1 MKTKHMNKISH
12 IALGALMI
20 GSALV
25 STANATGDQDL
36 VINELGVMDQ
46 TALSDAA
53 GLGDLQ
59 TQASDVNQNASLGD
73 NQLTAAETGKNII
86 DGGSF
91 DNLQGIAHVIQNS
104 GNNVIIQDNTT
115 FNIQFVEAAK

>member
-1 MKTKHMNKISH
+1 MKKTYMNKISH
-12 IALGALMI
+12 VALGALII
-20 GSALV
+20 GSTLV
-25 STANATGDQDL
+25 TTASATDSDDL
-36 VINELGVMDQ
+36 VINDLGVMDQ

-59 TQASDVNQNASLGD
+59 TQASDVNQNAALED
-73 NQLTAAETGKNII
+73 NTLTAAETGKNII

-115 FNIQFVEAAK
+115 FNIQFVEAAN